1 MVGEVLRLMCGGG
14 VSAYVWYG
22 LCVVGEVVGE
32 VLPVGAILALSLEL
46 QYSL

>member
-1 MVGEVLRLMCGGG
+1 MVGEVFRLMCGGG

-22 LCVVGEVVGE
+22 LCVVGEV
-32 VLPVGAILALSLEL
+32 LPVGAILALSLEL